1 MKNLQF
7 WALSLGVMGYC
18 KWKGDVFGAVAV
30 VRTGADMC
38 SASGAENIR
47 FFPFKWAF
55 LPLFDSFAIYTLT
68 N

>member
-1 MKNLQF
+1 
-7 WALSLGVMGYC
+7 
-18 KWKGDVFGAVAV
+18 
-30 VRTGADMC
+30 MC

-47 FFPFKWAF
+47 FFLFKWAV